1 MHTVQKTRSEK
12 QRSFSSPETSKLHG
26 HTLRR
31 VTMHVGY
38 ARVSTR
44 EQTIDLQVD
53 ALTQAGCTNV
63 YTEVISGVRADRP
76 ILAQVLEMVR
86 AGDVLVI
93 WKLDRLGRSL
103 THLLTIVTD
112 LMTRQVGL
120 KSLNDPIDTT
130 TPQGRLIF
138 NLFASLA
145 EFEREVIRERTQ
157 AGLSAARARGRLG
170 GRPKGLPRKAEATAY
185 AAETLYREGRLSA
198 QDIAN
203 KLHISKS
210 TLYAY
215 LRARG
220 VPIGTARGQP
230 GTPPTTTPL

>member
-1 MHTVQKTRSEK
+1 
-12 QRSFSSPETSKLHG
+12 
-26 HTLRR
+26 
-31 VTMHVGY
+31 MHVGY
-38 ARVSTR
+38 ARVSTKD
-44 EQTIDLQVD
+44 QTVDLQVD
-53 ALTQAGCTNV
+53 ALTQAGCTKV
-63 YTEVISGVRADRP
+63 YTEVISGARAERP
-76 ILAQVLEMVR
+76 LLEQLLETLR

-103 THLLTIVTD
+103 THLLAIVTA
-112 LMTRQVGL
+112 LMTRQIGL

-145 EFEREVIRERTQ
+145 EFEREVMRERTQ
-157 AGLSAARARGRLG
+157 AGLAAARARGRLG
-170 GRPKGLPRKAEATAY
+170 GRPKGLPHKAEATAY

-198 QDIAN
+198 QDIAD
-203 KLHISKS
+203 KLHISKT

-220 VPIGTARGQP
+220 VPIGTSRGQL
-230 GTPPTTTPL
+230 GTPHITPV

>member
-1 MHTVQKTRSEK
+1 MY
-12 QRSFSSPETSKLHG
+12 
-26 HTLRR
+26 
-31 VTMHVGY
+31 VGY
-38 ARVSTR
+38 ARVSTK
-44 EQTIDLQVD
+44 EQTLDRQVD
-53 ALTQAGCTNV
+53 ALTQAGCTRV
-63 YTEVISGVRADRP
+63 YTEVISGARADRP
-76 ILAQVLEMVR
+76 ILAQVLEMLR

-103 THLLTIVTD
+103 PHLLAIVTD
-112 LMTRQVGL
+112 LRTRQVGL

-203 KLHISKS
+203 KLHLSKS

-220 VPIGTARGQP
+220 VPIGTARGHP